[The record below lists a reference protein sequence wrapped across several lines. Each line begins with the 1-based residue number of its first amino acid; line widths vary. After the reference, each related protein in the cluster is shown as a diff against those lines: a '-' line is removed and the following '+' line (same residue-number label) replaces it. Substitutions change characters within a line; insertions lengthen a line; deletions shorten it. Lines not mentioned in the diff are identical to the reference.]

1 MQQLVGFL
9 AGLYQPLGRFNR

>member
-1 MQQLVGFL
+1 MQQLVSFL